1 LQQKAILSA
10 LLDQLRSMENMALRI
25 MRLDKREES
34 RAGEIVKDWRK
45 WATDNGYIK
54 KGSLDVEQGH
64 MNITLETWEHPSAT
78 EDTYLFYHPEI
89 PTTTDTE
96 VLYIVNDKD
105 QLERMAGISKHM
117 ASDLMRRIQLHADMM
132 KGND

>member
-1 LQQKAILSA
+1 
-10 LLDQLRSMENMALRI
+10 MI
-25 MRLDKREES
+25 MRLDKKEEL

-54 KGSLDVEQGH
+54 KESLSIEQGH
-64 MNITLETWEHPSAT
+64 MSITLETWEHPSAT

-105 QLERMAGISKHM
+105 QLERMTGISKHL
-117 ASDLMRRIQLHADMM
+117 ASDLMRRIQLQADMV
-132 KGND
+132 KGNDWMSGGSEQAQWN

>member
-1 LQQKAILSA
+1 
-10 LLDQLRSMENMALRI
+10 MALRI
-25 MRLDKREES
+25 MRLDKREET
-34 RAGEIVKDWRK
+34 RASEIVKDWRK

-54 KGSLDVEQGH
+54 KGSLNVEQGH
-64 MNITLETWEHPSAT
+64 MNITLETWEHTSAT

-117 ASDLMRRIQLHADMM
+117 ASDLMRRIQLLADTM

>member
-1 LQQKAILSA
+1 
-10 LLDQLRSMENMALRI
+10 MALRI
-25 MRLDKREES
+25 MRLDKREET
-34 RAGEIVKDWRK
+34 RASEIVKDWRK

-64 MNITLETWEHPSAT
+64 MNITLETWEHPSAA

-105 QLERMAGISKHM
+105 QLERMSGISKHM